1 MATPTIGQNFT
12 LTYSIS
18 GAENH
23 NITTTYH
30 WKKDGTLL
38 SDQIGPNLSFSP
50 LRLSDV
56 GQYTCDVTIN
66 NSIMKHSDVK
76 DIVLT
81 SISNYYIIY
90 SDTHNN

>member
-1 MATPTIGQNFT
+1 MATPTIGRNFT
-12 LTYSIS
+12 LTFSIS
-18 GAENH
+18 GVENH
-23 NITTTYH
+23 KIVTTTYR

-38 SDQIGPNLSFSP
+38 SDQLGPNLFFSP

-56 GQYTCDVTIN
+56 GQYTCNVTIN

-81 SISNYYIIY
+81 SITI
-90 SDTHNN
+90 